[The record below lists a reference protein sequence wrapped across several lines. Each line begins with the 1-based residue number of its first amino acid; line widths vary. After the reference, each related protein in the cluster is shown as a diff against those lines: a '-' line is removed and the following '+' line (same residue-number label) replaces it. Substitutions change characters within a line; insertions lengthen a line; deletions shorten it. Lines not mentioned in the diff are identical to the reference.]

1 MTRSLAVATSDVV
14 EIEVE
19 TASYVLEVI
28 QGTGRLQ
35 FVIAMS
41 NTFVNFVCALLW
53 CLPRSAAPFYR

>member
-1 MTRSLAVATSDVV
+1 VTRSFAVATSDVV
-14 EIEVE
+14 EIELGI
-19 TASYVLEVI
+19 ASYVLEVI

-41 NTFVNFVCALLW
+41 NTFVNFVCPLLR